1 MKHSYS
7 LVIALITFSF
17 SFAAPKIQLANSYGI
32 WAYSQSWDLSRVPAN
47 GDTIVI
53 PTNSTLVVTNDVAL
67 NNVHVRVYGKL
78 ALINNNSQIN
88 FDSQSDIVVFASGRI
103 EGDQAS
109 QKIRIGGNTVYQGNK
124 AAITGPSMAS
134 VASVGFQSGV
144 LPVKFLGFNV
154 ARKAN
159 DVLIQWSTSEEVNA
173 YKYELER
180 SFDAANWNTIS
191 YITAAGN
198 SNNVNNYSYTDKGVG
213 SKTAYYRV
221 KQVDRDGKY
230 SYTSVRSIKIDGSNA
245 EIKLASMQNRLVLQ
259 FPQEIKNGVSVRLV
273 SLNGQVV
280 KEQRIEQAFGQV
292 ILNTNIKG
300 NYVVSVSNGQDVNI
314 ARQMML

>member
-1 MKHSYS
+1 MKHTYS
-7 LVIALITFSF
+7 LVIALIAFSF

-32 WAYSQSWDLSRVPAN
+32 WAYGQSWDLNRVPAN
-47 GDTIVI
+47 GDTIII
-53 PTNSTLVVTNDVAL
+53 PANSTLVVANDVAL
-67 NNVHVRVYGKL
+67 NNVHMRIYGKL

-88 FDSQSDIVVFASGRI
+88 FDSQSDIIVFASGRI

-109 QKIRIGGNTVYQGNK
+109 QKIRIGGNVVYQGNK
-124 AAITGPSMAS
+124 GVIAGPSMAT
-134 VASVGFQSGV
+134 VASIGFQAGV

-154 ARKAN
+154 ARKGA
-159 DVLIQWSTSEEVNA
+159 DVFVQWSTSEEVNA

-198 SNNVNNYSYTDKGVG
+198 SNNMNNYSYTDKSVG
-213 SKTAYYRV
+213 SRTVYYRV

-230 SYTSVRSIKIDGSNA
+230 SYTSVRSIKADASNVD
-245 EIKLASMQNRLVLQ
+245 IKVASAQNRLVLQ
-259 FPQEIKNGVSVRLV
+259 FPQEIKSGVSVRLV

-280 KEQRIEQAFGQV
+280 KEQRIEQAIGQV
-292 ILNTNIKG
+292 IMNIGVKG
-300 NYVVSVSNGQDVNI
+300 NYVVSVTNGNDVNVATKVI
-314 ARQMML
+314 L